1 MSNRYGGP
9 PSRGGNGYGNFGRAE
24 EDYDPYGGDA
34 RGNSRGDRYGS
45 PSQGPPPPRGDR
57 GDRGGSNGPPPVVR
71 NMPSRSRMTQST
83 ADRQITQVLE
93 HIRVEW
99 PSLCNDDCI
108 PVQLALQLLDSSSV
122 GRAHDYRKFQD
133 THTYL
138 QDSLKNTVHEHHQG
152 FNSSIGT
159 FHKIQS
165 SIQGSQRRVR
175 ALKESLA
182 SATSSL
188 CSTDPELKK
197 LSESS
202 ESYDD
207 LLQTLHEL
215 DDLRAVPDQLEARI
229 SEKRFLTA
237 VDVLQNALRKL
248 RRPELDDIGAL
259 NDLRSYLVNQE
270 TALMDILVEELHE
283 HLYLKSPY
291 CQERWQSLYKSQ
303 GAFSDEF
310 TDTSLITPFH
320 GILEGMDIEKAVTED
335 PMRNPEADTFYYIA
349 LLVEALN
356 KLGRLQ
362 NAVETLKQRMPVELF
377 AIANETN
384 NEVDQRHPSSL
395 RGGTTKSEGLNI
407 YNTRETQMR
416 AEVIHD
422 LLWSLYGKFEAIGEG
437 HRVFHESIK
446 ALIRREGAGNNSA
459 LLGSFKE
466 LWNLYQNEIR
476 SLLRN
481 YVTTDADVFQ
491 FDSPNPGNALNGKKD
506 ITRENLFKFA
516 EIDAKSVDISTEYDA
531 LEGIVQATVPGLTD
545 NDRKQGGD
553 KQRSRLP
560 ADEGSARRHTV
571 GGYSNEHKLL
581 GSHKPLV
588 EPSVFNMSLLL
599 PPTLIFLQRLRTIV
613 PPGSDLATSTL
624 TTFLDNFLVNV
635 FQPQLDETLT
645 KLSDSILAEM
655 DSFAQDASWGQHSKR
670 PVFKGTTAFF
680 QIVTAFCRMLGTIPP
695 DQALSSL
702 LVTQM
707 MRYYER
713 CFDWYK
719 LLVTKTQEQTSDASN
734 LRASARFAVQPGE
747 IHEVMKKMWLSDE
760 EEKLGATLAE
770 KEIYLL
776 IEHTNEARL
785 EPNDIIQDRETV
797 TSLCLLYT
805 SMKWLATRIAGL
817 RHITVHE
824 TDSSRQSMARQANR
838 RWTLMDDPNKA
849 TNETGRVVLPL
860 TVDTVQYVAT
870 HTHTHT
876 YIRVVEANFSRTF
889 DNIVSLYEELAGTA
903 LLTLHMEVRCRIV
916 HSLRNALS
924 PDVAPYLLEQEVRE
938 PDPSILSLNLELVLF
953 DETIARYL
961 RDKEVSFIRTG
972 LGLLISSYLV
982 GNAAMVAPINDKGSG
997 RMQLNILVLQQNLK
1011 NVEEGVDLARAAN
1024 YYALLDGGA
1033 DAVMRKAEED
1043 RDKKMGEEAGATQ
1056 ASNTFTYEELRV
1068 LLELCYSEQVASP
1081 ERGLAA
1087 AAKRQLADKL
1097 QEFSEKA

>member
-1 MSNRYGGP
+1 MSNRYGAP
-9 PSRGGNGYGNFGRAE
+9 PSRGANGYGNFGRSE
-24 EDYDPYGGDA
+24 EEYDSYNGDP
-34 RGNSRGDRYGS
+34 RNNGRSERYGS

-57 GDRGGSNGPPPVVR
+57 GGSNSGGPPPVVR
-71 NMPSRSRMTQST
+71 SMPSRPRMTQST

-99 PSLCNDDCI
+99 PSLCTEDCV
-108 PVQLALQLLDSSSV
+108 PVQLALQLLDASSV

-138 QDSLKNTVHEHHQG
+138 QDALKNTVHEHHQG

-202 ESYDD
+202 EAYDD
-207 LLQTLHEL
+207 LLQTLNEL

-291 CQERWQSLYKSQ
+291 CQERWQSLYRSQ
-303 GAFSDEF
+303 GAFTDEF
-310 TDTSLITPFH
+310 TDTDSITPFH
-320 GILEGMDIEKAVTED
+320 TILDSMDIEKSVTED
-335 PMRNPEADTFYYIA
+335 PMKNPEADTFSYIA

-395 RGGTTKSEGLNI
+395 RGGTSKSEGLNI
-407 YNTRETQMR
+407 YNSRETQMR

-446 ALIRREGAGNNSA
+446 ALIRREGAGNNIA

-491 FDSPNPGNALNGKKD
+491 FDSPTPGGALHGKKD
-506 ITRENLFKFA
+506 AAREHLFKFA

-531 LEGIVQATVPGLTD
+531 LEGIVQATVPGLTG
-545 NDRKQGGD
+545 NDRKQGTD
-553 KQRSRLP
+553 KRRDRL
-560 ADEGSARRHTV
+560 ALDEGSARRHTI
-571 GGYSNEHKLL
+571 GGHSSESKPL

-645 KLSDSILAEM
+645 KLSDSILAEV
-655 DSFAQDASWGQHSKR
+655 DSFAQDASLAQYSKM
-670 PVFKGTTAFF
+670 PVFRGTTAFF

-719 LLVTKTQEQTSDASN
+719 LLVTKTQEQTKDANN
-734 LRASARFAVQPGE
+734 LRAAARFAVQPGE

-760 EEKLGATLAE
+760 EDKSLGE
-770 KEIYLL
+770 KEIHLL
-776 IEHTNEARL
+776 IEHTNESRL
-785 EPNDIIQDRETV
+785 EPNDIIQDRETI

-805 SMKWLATRIAGL
+805 SMKWLATRITGL
-817 RHITVHE
+817 RHITAHE
-824 TDSSRQSMARQANR
+824 TDSSRQTMARQGNR
-838 RWTLMDDPNKA
+838 RWTLMNDPSKA
-849 TNETGRVVLPL
+849 ANEAGPVVLPL
-860 TVDTVQYVAT
+860 TVETVQYVTTKLESPA
-870 HTHTHT
+870 HH
-876 YIRVVEANFSRTF
+876 VSSANQCTQ
-889 DNIVSLYEELAGTA
+889 
-903 LLTLHMEVRCRIV
+903 
-916 HSLRNALS
+916 
-924 PDVAPYLLEQEVRE
+924 DV
-938 PDPSILSLNLELVLF
+938 
-953 DETIARYL
+953 
-961 RDKEVSFIRTG
+961 
-972 LGLLISSYLV
+972 
-982 GNAAMVAPINDKGSG
+982 
-997 RMQLNILVLQQNLK
+997 
-1011 NVEEGVDLARAAN
+1011 
-1024 YYALLDGGA
+1024 
-1033 DAVMRKAEED
+1033 
-1043 RDKKMGEEAGATQ
+1043 
-1056 ASNTFTYEELRV
+1056 
-1068 LLELCYSEQVASP
+1068 
-1081 ERGLAA
+1081 
-1087 AAKRQLADKL
+1087 
-1097 QEFSEKA
+1097 

>member
-1 MSNRYGGP
+1 MSNRYAAP
-9 PSRGGNGYGNFGRAE
+9 PGRGAPGYGNFGRSE
-24 EDYDPYGGDA
+24 EEYDAYGDDP
-34 RGNSRGDRYGS
+34 RNNKSRGERYGS
-45 PSQGPPPPRGDR
+45 PSQGPPPPRGER
-57 GDRGGSNGPPPVVR
+57 APSNGGGPPPAVR
-71 NMPSRSRMTQST
+71 SMPSRTRMTAST

-99 PSLCNDDCI
+99 PSLCSEDCI
-108 PVQLALQLLDSSSV
+108 PVQLALQLLDGSSV
-122 GRAHDYRKFQD
+122 GRAHDYRKFQE
-133 THTYL
+133 THAYV
-138 QDSLKNTVHEHHQG
+138 QDALKNTVHEHHQG

-182 SATSSL
+182 SATTSL

-197 LSESS
+197 LSETS
-202 ESYDD
+202 EAYDD
-207 LLQTLHEL
+207 LLQTLNEL
-215 DDLRAVPDQLEARI
+215 DELRAVPDQLEARI

-237 VDVLQNALRKL
+237 VGMLQNALRKL
-248 RRPELDDIGAL
+248 RRPELDGIGAL
-259 NDLRSYLVNQE
+259 SDLRSYLVNQE

-291 CQERWQSLYKSQ
+291 CQERWQSLYKTQ

-310 TDTSLITPFH
+310 TDTSSITPFH
-320 GILEGMDIEKAVTED
+320 AILESMDIEMAVTED
-335 PMRNPEADTFYYIA
+335 PMKNPEADTFNYIA

-362 NAVETLKQRMPVELF
+362 SAVDTLKQRMPVELF

-407 YNTRETQMR
+407 YSSRETQMR

-491 FDSPNPGNALNGKKD
+491 FDTPNPGGSLQDKKD
-506 ITRENLFKFA
+506 AAREHLFKFA
-516 EIDAKSVDISTEYDA
+516 GIDAKSVDISTEYDA
-531 LEGIVQATVPGLTD
+531 LEGIVQATVPGLTG
-545 NDRKQGGD
+545 NDRKQGAD
-553 KQRSRLP
+553 KRRDRLTL
-560 ADEGSARRHTV
+560 DDGGTRRHTF
-571 GGYSNEHKLL
+571 GGYSGESKLM
-581 GSHKPLV
+581 GTHKPLV

-645 KLSDSILAEM
+645 KLSDSILAEL
-655 DSFAQDASWGQHSKR
+655 DSFAQDANWSQHSKL
-670 PVFKGTTAFF
+670 PIFKGTAAFF

-719 LLVTKTQEQTSDASN
+719 LLVTKTQEQTKDANN

-747 IHEVMKKMWLSDE
+747 IHEVMKQMWLSDE
-760 EEKLGATLAE
+760 EDKALSE
-770 KEIYLL
+770 KEIHLL
-776 IEHTNEARL
+776 IEHTNESRL
-785 EPNDIIQDRETV
+785 EPNDIIQDRETI

-805 SMKWLATRIAGL
+805 SMKWLATRITGL
-817 RHITVHE
+817 RHITAHE
-824 TDSSRQSMARQANR
+824 MDSSRQSMTRQANR
-838 RWTLMDDPNKA
+838 RWTLMNEPSKS
-849 TNETGRVVLPL
+849 TNETAPVVLPL
-860 TVDTVQYVAT
+860 TVDTVQ
-870 HTHTHT
+870 
-876 YIRVVEANFSRTF
+876 TF
-889 DNIVSLYEELAGTA
+889 DNLVSSYEELAGTA

-916 HSLRNALS
+916 HSLRNTLS

-938 PDPSILSLNLELVLF
+938 PDPAILSLNLELVLF
-953 DETIARYL
+953 DETVARYL
-961 RDKEVSFIRTG
+961 RAREVSFIRTG
-972 LGLLISSYLV
+972 LSLLISSYLV
-982 GNAAMVAPINDKGSG
+982 GNAGMASPINARGSG
-997 RMQLNILVLQQNLK
+997 RMRLNILVLQQNLK
-1011 NVEEGVDLARAAN
+1011 NVEQGVDLARAAN
-1024 YYALLDGGA
+1024 YYALLDRGA
-1033 DAVMRKAEED
+1033 DAVVAKAEED

-1056 ASNTFTYEELRV
+1056 ASNTFTYEELKV
-1068 LLELCYSEQVASP
+1068 LLELCMSEQMASP
-1081 ERGLAA
+1081 DRGLAA
-1087 AAKRQLADKL
+1087 AAKRLLAEKL

>member
-1 MSNRYGGP
+1 
-9 PSRGGNGYGNFGRAE
+9 
-24 EDYDPYGGDA
+24 
-34 RGNSRGDRYGS
+34 
-45 PSQGPPPPRGDR
+45 
-57 GDRGGSNGPPPVVR
+57 
-71 NMPSRSRMTQST
+71 
-83 ADRQITQVLE
+83 
-93 HIRVEW
+93 
-99 PSLCNDDCI
+99 
-108 PVQLALQLLDSSSV
+108 
-122 GRAHDYRKFQD
+122 
-133 THTYL
+133 
-138 QDSLKNTVHEHHQG
+138 
-152 FNSSIGT
+152 
-159 FHKIQS
+159 
-165 SIQGSQRRVR
+165 
-175 ALKESLA
+175 
-182 SATSSL
+182 
-188 CSTDPELKK
+188 
-197 LSESS
+197 
-202 ESYDD
+202 
-207 LLQTLHEL
+207 
-215 DDLRAVPDQLEARI
+215 
-229 SEKRFLTA
+229 
-237 VDVLQNALRKL
+237 
-248 RRPELDDIGAL
+248 
-259 NDLRSYLVNQE
+259 
-270 TALMDILVEELHE
+270 MDILVEELHE

-310 TDTSLITPFH
+310 TDTNSITPFH
-320 GILEGMDIEKAVTED
+320 AILEGMDIEKAVTED
-335 PMRNPEADTFYYIA
+335 PMKNPEADTFYYIA

-437 HRVFHESIK
+437 HRIFHESIK
-446 ALIRREGAGNNSA
+446 ALIRREGAGNNIA

-491 FDSPNPGNALNGKKD
+491 FDSPNPGSSLNSKKD
-506 ITRENLFKFA
+506 ITREHLFKFA
-516 EIDAKSVDISTEYDA
+516 EIDAKSIDISTEFDA

-545 NDRKQGGD
+545 NDRKQGAD
-553 KQRSRLP
+553 KQRNRL
-560 ADEGSARRHTV
+560 AMDEGARRHTV
-571 GGYSNEHKLL
+571 GGYSNEHKPL

-655 DSFAQDASWGQHSKR
+655 DSFAQDASWSQYSKL

-707 MRYYER
+707 TRYYDR

-719 LLVTKTQEQTSDASN
+719 LLVTKTQEQTKDANN

-760 EEKLGATLAE
+760 EDKTLGE
-770 KEIYLL
+770 KEIHLL
-776 IEHTNEARL
+776 IEHTNESRL
-785 EPNDIIQDRETV
+785 EPNDIIQDRETI

-805 SMKWLATRIAGL
+805 SMKWLATKISGL

-838 RWTLMDDPNKA
+838 RWTLMNDPNKA
-849 TNETGRVVLPL
+849 ANETRPVVLPL
-860 TVDTVQYVAT
+860 TVETVQYV
-870 HTHTHT
+870 
-876 YIRVVEANFSRTF
+876 SR
-889 DNIVSLYEELAGTA
+889 
-903 LLTLHMEVRCRIV
+903 R
-916 HSLRNALS
+916 
-924 PDVAPYLLEQEVRE
+924 
-938 PDPSILSLNLELVLF
+938 
-953 DETIARYL
+953 
-961 RDKEVSFIRTG
+961 
-972 LGLLISSYLV
+972 
-982 GNAAMVAPINDKGSG
+982 
-997 RMQLNILVLQQNLK
+997 
-1011 NVEEGVDLARAAN
+1011 
-1024 YYALLDGGA
+1024 
-1033 DAVMRKAEED
+1033 
-1043 RDKKMGEEAGATQ
+1043 
-1056 ASNTFTYEELRV
+1056 
-1068 LLELCYSEQVASP
+1068 
-1081 ERGLAA
+1081 
-1087 AAKRQLADKL
+1087 
-1097 QEFSEKA
+1097 

>member
-1 MSNRYGGP
+1 MANRYGAP
-9 PSRGGNGYGNFGRAE
+9 PSRGANGYGSFGRSE
-24 EDYDPYGGDA
+24 EEYDSYGGDH
-34 RGNSRGDRYGS
+34 RNNDNRGDRYGS
-45 PSQGPPPPRGDR
+45 PSAGPRPER
-57 GDRGGSNGPPPVVR
+57 GDRGGSGGGSGPPPVVR
-71 NMPSRSRMTQST
+71 NMPSRPRMAES
-83 ADRQITQVLE
+83 ASNRQISQVLE

-99 PSLCNDDCI
+99 PSLCNEDCV

-202 ESYDD
+202 ETYDD

-215 DDLRAVPDQLEARI
+215 DELRAVPDQLEARI

-248 RRPELDDIGAL
+248 WRPELDEIGAL
-259 NDLRSYLVNQE
+259 NDLRAYLVNQE

-291 CQERWQSLYKSQ
+291 CQERWQTLYKTQ
-303 GAFSDEF
+303 GAFTDGF
-310 TDTSLITPFH
+310 TDTSSITPFH
-320 GILEGMDIEKAVTED
+320 AILEGMDIEKAVTED
-335 PMRNPEADTFYYIA
+335 PMKNPEADTFYYIA

-395 RGGTTKSEGLNI
+395 RGGTTKSEGLN
-407 YNTRETQMR
+407 NSRETQMR
-416 AEVIHD
+416 AEVIND

-491 FDSPNPGNALNGKKD
+491 FDSPNPGGALTGKKD
-506 ITRENLFKFA
+506 LTRENLFKFA
-516 EIDAKSVDISTEYDA
+516 EIDTRSVEISTEYDA

-545 NDRKQGGD
+545 NDRKQGPD
-553 KQRSRLP
+553 KQRNRL
-560 ADEGSARRHTV
+560 AIDEGGARRHTV
-571 GGYSNEHKLL
+571 GGGYSSETKLL

-599 PPTLIFLQRLRTIV
+599 PPTLTFLQRLRTIV

-635 FQPQLDETLT
+635 FQPQLEETLT
-645 KLSDSILAEM
+645 KLSDGILAEM
-655 DSFAQDASWGQHSKR
+655 DSFAQDPSWSQYSRR

-695 DQALSSL
+695 DQAFSSL

-707 MRYYER
+707 NRYYDR
-713 CFDWYK
+713 CFEWYK
-719 LLVTKTQEQTSDASN
+719 LLVTKTQEQTKDASN

-747 IHEVMKKMWLSDE
+747 IHEVMKELWLSDQE
-760 EEKLGATLAE
+760 QEDARALGE
-770 KEIYLL
+770 KEIHLL
-776 IEHTNEARL
+776 IEHTNESRL
-785 EPNDIIQDRETV
+785 EPNDIIQDRDTI

-805 SMKWLATRIAGL
+805 SMKWMATKIVGL
-817 RHITVHE
+817 RHITTHE
-824 TDSSRQSMARQANR
+824 TDSSRQNIARQGNR
-838 RWTLMDDPNKA
+838 RWTMMNDPSKA
-849 TNETGRVVLPL
+849 PSEQGPVALPL
-860 TVDTVQYVAT
+860 TVDTVQ
-870 HTHTHT
+870 
-876 YIRVVEANFSRTF
+876 
-889 DNIVSLYEELAGTA
+889 
-903 LLTLHMEVRCRIV
+903 
-916 HSLRNALS
+916 
-924 PDVAPYLLEQEVRE
+924 
-938 PDPSILSLNLELVLF
+938 
-953 DETIARYL
+953 
-961 RDKEVSFIRTG
+961 
-972 LGLLISSYLV
+972 
-982 GNAAMVAPINDKGSG
+982 
-997 RMQLNILVLQQNLK
+997 
-1011 NVEEGVDLARAAN
+1011 
-1024 YYALLDGGA
+1024 
-1033 DAVMRKAEED
+1033 
-1043 RDKKMGEEAGATQ
+1043 
-1056 ASNTFTYEELRV
+1056 
-1068 LLELCYSEQVASP
+1068 
-1081 ERGLAA
+1081 
-1087 AAKRQLADKL
+1087 
-1097 QEFSEKA
+1097 